1 VRMHMTRISASIL
14 SADFGAL
21 GQQVEDVVAA
31 GADWIHVDVMDG
43 HFVPNLTIG
52 PVVQRSVRDRT
63 DAVFDTHLMVTNPE
77 DLLEAWAKA
86 GSDYLT
92 VHAEVCPHLH
102 STLNRI
108 RDLGMKAGVAINPST
123 PLTAIEHVLSD
134 MDLLLVMT
142 VNPGFGGQSFIET
155 QLPKLETARRLIDE
169 SGAAIIIEV
178 DGGVKPSNADRIVAA
193 GADALVAGSAIFG
206 DQRLAE
212 NVAALRGSAARGDR
226 TAAP

>member
-1 VRMHMTRISASIL
+1 MTRISASIL
-14 SADFGAL
+14 SADFARL

-63 DAVFDTHLMVTNPE
+63 EAVFDTHLMVSNPE
-77 DLLEAWAKA
+77 DLLEEWAKA

-102 STLNRI
+102 STLGRI
-108 RDLGMKAGVAINPST
+108 RQLGMKAGVSINPST
-123 PLTAIEHVLSD
+123 PLSVIEYVLED

-142 VNPGFGGQSFIET
+142 VNPGFGGQGFIESI
-155 QLPKLETARRLIDE
+155 LPKVSQARRLFEERGLDVL
-169 SGAAIIIEV
+169 IEV

-212 NVAALRGSAARGDR
+212 NVAALKDAAARGE
-226 TAAP
+226 AARGRS

>member
-1 VRMHMTRISASIL
+1 MTLISASIL
-14 SADFGAL
+14 SADFSRL
-21 GQQVEDVVAA
+21 GRQVEDVVAA

-92 VHAEVCPHLH
+92 VHAEVSPHLH
-102 STLNRI
+102 STLGRI
-108 RDLGMKAGVAINPST
+108 RDLGMKAGVAINPAT
-123 PLTAIEHVLSD
+123 PLTAIEHVLPD

-142 VNPGFGGQSFIET
+142 VNPGFGGQGFIET
-155 QLPKLETARRLIDE
+155 QLPKLEQARRLIDE
-169 SGAAIIIEV
+169 TGHDVLIEV
-178 DGGVKPSNADRIVAA
+178 DGGVKPRNADSIVAA

-206 DQRLAE
+206 DQNLAD
-212 NVAALRGSAARGDR
+212 NVAALKSSAARGR
-226 TAAP
+226 SNV

>member
-1 VRMHMTRISASIL
+1 VT
-14 SADFGAL
+14 
-21 GQQVEDVVAA
+21 A

-52 PVVQRSVRDRT
+52 PVIQRSIRDRT

-108 RDLGMKAGVAINPST
+108 RDLGMRSGVAINPST
-123 PLTAIEHVLSD
+123 PLSAIEYVLDD

-142 VNPGFGGQSFIET
+142 VNPGFGGQGLIET
-155 QLPKLETARRLIDE
+155 QLPKLERAREMIDRR
-169 SGAAIIIEV
+169 GVDIVVEV

-212 NVAALRGSAARGDR
+212 NVAALKASAARGSASR
-226 TAAP
+226 

>member
-1 VRMHMTRISASIL
+1 
-14 SADFGAL
+14 
-21 GQQVEDVVAA
+21 
-31 GADWIHVDVMDG
+31 IHVDVMDG

-52 PVVQRSVRDRT
+52 PVVQRSVRSRT

-77 DLLEAWAKA
+77 DLLEAWVKA

-108 RDLGMKAGVAINPST
+108 RDLGMRSGVAINPST
-123 PLTAIEHVLSD
+123 PLTSIEHVLSD
-134 MDLLLVMT
+134 MDLLLIMT

-155 QLPKLETARRLIDE
+155 QLPKLEKARRLIDDH
-169 SGAAIIIEV
+169 GADIVIEV
-178 DGGVKPSNADRIVAA
+178 DGGVKPNNADRIVAA

-212 NVAALRGSAARGDR
+212 NVAALKGSAALGLASR
-226 TAAP
+226 

>member
-1 VRMHMTRISASIL
+1 MTLISASIL
-14 SADFGAL
+14 SADFGRL
-21 GQQVEDVVAA
+21 GQQVEDVVTA

-77 DLLEAWAKA
+77 DLLESWAKA

-102 STLNRI
+102 STLGRI

-123 PLTAIEHVLSD
+123 PLSAIEYVLPD

-142 VNPGFGGQSFIET
+142 VNPGFGGQSFIST
-155 QLPKLETARRLIDE
+155 QLPKLEQARRLIDE
-169 SGAAIIIEV
+169 GGHDILIEV
-178 DGGVKPSNADRIVAA
+178 DGGVKPGNADMIVAA

-212 NVAALRGSAARGDR
+212 NVSALKASAARGLSSR
-226 TAAP
+226 

>member
-1 VRMHMTRISASIL
+1 MTKISASIL
-14 SADFGAL
+14 SADFGHL
-21 GQQVEDVVAA
+21 GQQVEEVIAA

-52 PVVQRSVRDRT
+52 PVVQRSVRSRT

-77 DLLEAWAKA
+77 DLLEAWVKA

-108 RDLGMKAGVAINPST
+108 RDLGMRSGVAINPST
-123 PLTAIEHVLSD
+123 PLTSIEHVLSD

-155 QLPKLETARRLIDE
+155 QLPKLEKARRLIDDH
-169 SGAAIIIEV
+169 GADIVIEV
-178 DGGVKPSNADRIVAA
+178 DGGVKPNNADRIVAA

-212 NVAALRGSAARGDR
+212 NVAALKGSAALGLASR
-226 TAAP
+226 

>member
-1 VRMHMTRISASIL
+1 MTKISASIL
-14 SADFGAL
+14 SADFGHL
-21 GQQVEDVVAA
+21 GQQVEDVIAA

-52 PVVQRSVRDRT
+52 PVVQRSVRART

-108 RDLGMKAGVAINPST
+108 RDLGMRSGVAINPST
-123 PLTAIEHVLSD
+123 PLTSIEHVLSD

-142 VNPGFGGQSFIET
+142 VNPGFGGQSLIET
-155 QLPKLETARRLIDE
+155 QLPKLEKARRLIDDH
-169 SGAAIIIEV
+169 GADIVIEV
-178 DGGVKPSNADRIVAA
+178 DGGVKPNNADRIVAA

-206 DQRLAE
+206 DQRLAK
-212 NVAALRGSAARGDR
+212 NVAALKGSAALGLASR
-226 TAAP
+226 

>member
-1 VRMHMTRISASIL
+1 MGMTKISASIL
-14 SADFGAL
+14 SADFDRL
-21 GQQVEDVVAA
+21 GEQVEAVMAA

-52 PVVQRSVRDRT
+52 PVVQRSVRSRT

-86 GSDYLT
+86 GTDQLT

-108 RDLGMKAGVAINPST
+108 RDLGMRSGVAINPST
-123 PLTAIEHVLSD
+123 PLTAVEHVLDD
-134 MDLLLVMT
+134 MDLLMVMT
-142 VNPGFGGQSFIET
+142 VNPGFGGQSFIEP
-155 QLPKLETARRLIDE
+155 QLPKLEAARRLIDE
-169 SGAAIIIEV
+169 RGADIIIEV
-178 DGGVKPSNADRIVAA
+178 DGGVKPNNADIIVAA

-206 DQRLAE
+206 DQRLVE
-212 NVAALRGSAARGDR
+212 NVAALKAAAAKGRGSR
-226 TAAP
+226 

>member
-1 VRMHMTRISASIL
+1 MTLISASIL
-14 SADFGAL
+14 SAEFGRL

-102 STLNRI
+102 STLGRI

-123 PLTAIEHVLSD
+123 PLTAIEHVLMD

-155 QLPKLETARRLIDE
+155 QLPKLEQARKLIDN
-169 SGAAIIIEV
+169 SGADIIIEV
-178 DGGVKPSNADRIVAA
+178 DGGVKPINADRIVAA

-206 DQRLAE
+206 DQRLTE
-212 NVAALRGSAARGDR
+212 NVAALKASAAKG
-226 TAAP
+226 A

>member
-1 VRMHMTRISASIL
+1 MTKISASIL
-14 SADFGAL
+14 SADFGHL
-21 GQQVEDVVAA
+21 GQQVEDVITA

-52 PVVQRSVRDRT
+52 PVVQRSVRSRT

-77 DLLEAWAKA
+77 DLLEAWVKA

-108 RDLGMKAGVAINPST
+108 RDLGMRSGVAINPST
-123 PLTAIEHVLSD
+123 PLTSIEHVLSD

-155 QLPKLETARRLIDE
+155 QLPKLEKARRLIDDH
-169 SGAAIIIEV
+169 GADIVIEV
-178 DGGVKPSNADRIVAA
+178 DGGVKPNNADRIVAA
-193 GADALVAGSAIFG
+193 GADALVAGSAIYG

-212 NVAALRGSAARGDR
+212 NVAALKGSAALGLASR
-226 TAAP
+226 

>member
-1 VRMHMTRISASIL
+1 MTKISASIL
-14 SADFGAL
+14 SADFGHL
-21 GQQVEDVVAA
+21 GQQVEDVIAA

-52 PVVQRSVRDRT
+52 PVVQRSVRSRT

-108 RDLGMKAGVAINPST
+108 RDLGMRSGVAINPST
-123 PLTAIEHVLSD
+123 PLTSIEHVLSD

-142 VNPGFGGQSFIET
+142 VNPGFGGQSLIET
-155 QLPKLETARRLIDE
+155 QLPKLEKARKLIDDH
-169 SGAAIIIEV
+169 GADIVIEV
-178 DGGVKPSNADRIVAA
+178 DGGVKPNNADRIVAA

-206 DQRLAE
+206 DQRLAK
-212 NVAALRGSAARGDR
+212 NVAALKGSAALGLASR
-226 TAAP
+226 

>member
-1 VRMHMTRISASIL
+1 VRMPMTLISASIL
-14 SADFGAL
+14 SAQFGRL
-21 GQQVEDVVAA
+21 GQQVEEVMAA

-52 PVVQRSVRDRT
+52 PVVQGSVRDRT

-77 DLLEAWAKA
+77 DLLEEWARA
-86 GSDYLT
+86 GSDHLT
-92 VHAEVCPHLH
+92 VHAEVCHHLH
-102 STLNRI
+102 STLGRI
-108 RDLGMKAGVAINPST
+108 RGLGMKAGVAINPST
-123 PLTAIEHVLSD
+123 PLTAIEHVLHD

-155 QLPKLETARRLIDE
+155 QLPKLERARRLIDE
-169 SGAAIIIEV
+169 SGADIIIEV
-178 DGGVKPSNADRIVAA
+178 DGGVKPGNADRIVAA

-212 NVAALRGSAARGDR
+212 NVAALKASAARGGR
-226 TAAP
+226 TGP

>member
-1 VRMHMTRISASIL
+1 MTKISASIL
-14 SADFGAL
+14 SADFSRL

-43 HFVPNLTIG
+43 HFVPNLTLG
-52 PVVQRSVRDRT
+52 PVIQGSVRSRT
-63 DAVFDTHLMVTNPE
+63 DATFDTHLMVANPD
-77 DLLEAWAKA
+77 DLLEDWVKA
-86 GSDYLT
+86 GSDYIT

-108 RDLGMKAGVAINPST
+108 RDLGVLSGVAINPHT
-123 PLTAIEHVLSD
+123 PLSSIELVLYD

-142 VNPGFGGQSFIET
+142 VNPGFGGQGFIES
-155 QLPKLETARRLIDE
+155 QLPKIASARKMIDAH
-169 SGAAIIIEV
+169 GGDIIIEV
-178 DGGVKPSNADRIVAA
+178 DGGVKPSNADQITAA

-212 NVAALRGSAARGDR
+212 NVAALKESAARGAR
-226 TAAP
+226 GL

>member
-1 VRMHMTRISASIL
+1 MTRISASIL
-14 SADFGAL
+14 SADFSRL

-52 PVVQRSVRDRT
+52 PVVQRSIRDRT

-77 DLLEAWAKA
+77 DLLEEWARA
-86 GSDYLT
+86 GSDQLT

-102 STLNRI
+102 GVLGRI
-108 RDLGMKAGVAINPST
+108 RELGMRPGVSINPST
-123 PLTAIEHVLSD
+123 PLSAIEYVLPD

-142 VNPGFGGQSFIET
+142 VNPGFGGQGLIET
-155 QLPKLETARRLIDE
+155 QLPKLEEARRVIDE
-169 SGAAIIIEV
+169 RGLDIVIEV
-178 DGGVKPSNADRIVAA
+178 DGGVKPGNADRVVAA

-206 DQRLAE
+206 DQRLEE
-212 NVAALRGSAARGDR
+212 NVTALKQAAARGLASR
-226 TAAP
+226 

>member
-1 VRMHMTRISASIL
+1 MTKISASIL
-14 SADFGAL
+14 SADFSRL

-43 HFVPNLTIG
+43 HFVPNLTLG
-52 PVVQRSVRDRT
+52 PVIQGSVRSRT
-63 DAVFDTHLMVTNPE
+63 DVTFDTHLMVTNPD
-77 DLLEAWAKA
+77 DLLEDWVKA
-86 GSDYLT
+86 GSDYIT

-108 RDLGMKAGVAINPST
+108 RGLGARSGVAINPHT
-123 PLTAIEHVLSD
+123 PLSAIELVLDD

-142 VNPGFGGQSFIET
+142 VNPGFGGQGFIES
-155 QLPKLETARRLIDE
+155 QLPKIASARKMIDAH
-169 SGAAIIIEV
+169 GGDIIIEV
-178 DGGVKPSNADRIVAA
+178 DGGVKPSNADQVTAA

-212 NVAALRGSAARGDR
+212 NVAALKESAARGAR
-226 TAAP
+226 GL

>member
-1 VRMHMTRISASIL
+1 MTIISASIL
-14 SADFGAL
+14 SADFARL
-21 GQQVEDVVAA
+21 GKQVEDVVAA

-63 DAVFDTHLMVTNPE
+63 DLVFDTHLMVTNPE

-102 STLNRI
+102 STLGRI
-108 RDLGMKAGVAINPST
+108 RDLGMRAGVAINPST
-123 PLTAIEHVLSD
+123 PLSAIEYVLED

-142 VNPGFGGQSFIET
+142 VNPGFGGQSFIRT
-155 QLPKLETARRLIDE
+155 QLSKLEQARRLIDDR
-169 SGAAIIIEV
+169 GVDVVIEM
-178 DGGVKPSNADRIVAA
+178 DGGVKPDNADEVVKA

-206 DQRLAE
+206 DQRLEE
-212 NVAALRGSAARGDR
+212 NVAALKASAARGLASR
-226 TAAP
+226 

>member
-1 VRMHMTRISASIL
+1 MTKISASIL
-14 SADFGAL
+14 SADFDRL
-21 GQQVEDVVAA
+21 GQQVEDVIAA

-43 HFVPNLTIG
+43 HFVPNLTMG
-52 PVVQRSVRDRT
+52 PVVQRAIRSRT
-63 DAVFDTHLMVTNPE
+63 EAVFDTHLMVTNPE

-108 RDLGMKAGVAINPST
+108 RDLGMRSGVAINPST
-123 PLTAIEHVLSD
+123 PLTAIEHVLED

-155 QLPKLETARRLIDE
+155 QLPKLERARELIDGRGVE
-169 SGAAIIIEV
+169 IIIEV
-178 DGGVKPSNADRIVAA
+178 DGGVKPDNADRIVAA

-212 NVAALRGSAARGDR
+212 NVSALKASAERGMASR
-226 TAAP
+226 

>member
-1 VRMHMTRISASIL
+1 MTKISASIL
-14 SADFGAL
+14 SADFGHL
-21 GQQVEDVVAA
+21 GQQVEDVITA

-52 PVVQRSVRDRT
+52 PVVQRSVRSRT

-77 DLLEAWAKA
+77 DLLETWAKA

-108 RDLGMKAGVAINPST
+108 RDLGMRSGVAINPST
-123 PLTAIEHVLSD
+123 PLTSIEHVLSD
-134 MDLLLVMT
+134 MDLLLIMT

-155 QLPKLETARRLIDE
+155 QLPKLEKARRLIDDH
-169 SGAAIIIEV
+169 GADIVIEV
-178 DGGVKPSNADRIVAA
+178 DGGVKPNNADRIVAA
-193 GADALVAGSAIFG
+193 GADALVAGSAIYG

-212 NVAALRGSAARGDR
+212 NVAALKSSAALGLASR
-226 TAAP
+226 